1 MIRPDPPPHHAEKS
15 AQSYF
20 RKVHRTYQ
28 ELLEQASIVDV
39 YSRIKRE
46 IGPRLEGVVLDVGS
60 GGVPNS
66 NPTIPGPLSPWI
78 MSSRSLRS
86 AGRTNVLNV
95 GGDILAL
102 PLRTNSV
109 DHIIV
114 QYMIHY
120 LTDPPFEK
128 PGHKIHA
135 ALAESARVLR
145 KGGKI
150 FFVDSMV
157 PRALECVQRAAYG
170 FSYYLL
176 RWLRKPTVFFFS
188 VSRFIGFLETHGLV
202 SERIQVVDWGQMSGA
217 SQTLF
222 PRLRIP
228 LRYFPVK
235 CVVITAVKA

>member
-60 GGVPNS
+60 GGVPNFES
-66 NPTIPGPLSPWI
+66 DDTRTIVSLDYVVE
-78 MSSRSLRS
+78 SLRS

-145 KGGKI
+145 KDGKI